1 MRTTRRDWLVGS
13 AATAGSLLIGC
24 TREEPRFRT
33 ASSSSVAPASHT
45 PREVLRV
52 LQGQPTQDGAGVS
65 LTRVIGQRELDHLD
79 PFLLFD
85 EIHSDAPNAYI
96 AGFPN
101 HPHRGFE
108 TISVMLQGNMRH
120 RDSRGNAGLITG
132 GGVQWMTAGRGI
144 VHSEMPEQEAGM
156 LWGFQLWLNLPR
168 AEKMCVQRYQDLAP
182 ERITERRLASNG
194 LLRAISGQTLDVEG
208 PVEARA
214 TEPMLFTAT
223 LRDEAPLE
231 IDVPRGHNA
240 FVFVHAGELE
250 TGPERRRTRVQTNEI
265 AIFDA
270 GSRVSLR
277 GVREGTG
284 ILFAAARPLREPIA
298 RRGPFVM
305 NTQEEIEQAFADYRA
320 GRLG

>member
-1 MRTTRRDWLVGS
+1 MRTSRREWIL
-13 AATAGSLLIGC
+13 GSLATTTSLALGC
-24 TREEPRFRT
+24 TREEPRFRPT
-33 ASSSSVAPASHT
+33 AAPASRT
-45 PREVLRV
+45 SRDVLRV
-52 LQGQPTQDGAGVS
+52 LAGIPTRDGAGVS

-79 PFLLFD
+79 PFLLLD
-85 EIHSDAPNAYI
+85 ELHSDVPNAYI
-96 AGFPN
+96 AGFPD

-168 AEKMCVQRYQDLAP
+168 AEKMCAQRYQDLAP
-182 ERITERRLASNG
+182 ERITERRLASSG
-194 LLRAISGQTLDVEG
+194 LLRAIAGHTLDVDG

-214 TEPMLFTAT
+214 TEPMLFTAM

-231 IDVPRGHNA
+231 IDVPRDHNA
-240 FVFVHAGELE
+240 FVFVYAGELE
-250 TGPERRRTRVQTNEI
+250 TGPERRRSRVQTNEL

-277 GVREGTG
+277 GVRGGTG

-305 NTQEEIEQAFADYRA
+305 NTEAELDSAFADYRA
-320 GRLG
+320 GQLG